1 MGKLIHICLGL
12 ILAPSAFA
20 QSAANFNTR
29 TQATATPPAAAQT
42 AKPAPGAAAP
52 AITTPS
58 RQIGTAVLDSY
69 LDSLATAFLIRGRAV
84 DPFGQQQD
92 PNAKP
97 VIKAPV
103 VTAGRR
109 AAPILATPF
118 SEIVRKIIVTTIMPG
133 EQRFLVGTR
142 SFKQG
147 DQIPLTFRHKP
158 IRVQVTEVTSRQIGF
173 RNLDSGETATRK
185 LDLLPPGMT
194 PGNHGIAAPGMSP
207 DRPDAPIELDAG
219 EPTLQSSRTAN

>member
-20 QSAANFNTR
+20 QSAANFNTKSH
-29 TQATATPPAAAQT
+29 ATATPPAAAQT

-69 LDSLATAFLIRGRAV
+69 LDTLATAFLIRGRAV

-97 VIKAPV
+97 VIKVPV
-103 VTAGRR
+103 ASGVRR